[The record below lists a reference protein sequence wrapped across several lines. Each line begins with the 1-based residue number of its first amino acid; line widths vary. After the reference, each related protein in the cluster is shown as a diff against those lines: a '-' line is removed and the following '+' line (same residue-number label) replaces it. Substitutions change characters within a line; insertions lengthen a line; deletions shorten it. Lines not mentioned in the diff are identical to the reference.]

1 MSATSH
7 ASTSGPVVQSLAIG
21 FRGLVF
27 ATCVLAAAW
36 VASNIR
42 PVPPTEQAVISRF
55 GAIVRVVRSGLVIAL
70 PRPIETVTLLPSAER
85 QMELKII
92 GGGANVP
99 ALVDPAAAAAGQ
111 TPPASASPFL
121 TGDGG
126 VVVLDTTLTW
136 RIVDAAAYLIAQ
148 DHVPPALR
156 RIYLDTATEVAAAR
170 RLDDFL
176 VARSGARE
184 AQTAREALRGALVN
198 GINARLAALR
208 AAGTDLGI
216 EVTRADIEAL
226 LPPSAKIAFDQVL
239 EATQMAEQS
248 IAAARIDAT
257 RTTQAAQRAR
267 DQILTEARAA
277 AAERISEARS
287 QVAAVSALA
296 SQVTGSNR
304 NDIIDLLYRQR
315 IAEILHKAGSV
326 TTVDPAGGEHL
337 ILPAGPMT
345 GARP

>member
-7 ASTSGPVVQSLAIG
+7 ASASGPVVQSLAIG
-21 FRGLVF
+21 FRGLVL
-27 ATCVLAAAW
+27 AICVLAVAW
-36 VASNIR
+36 AVSNIR
-42 PVPPTEQAVISRF
+42 PVPPSEQAVISRF

-85 QMELKII
+85 QMELRVV
-92 GGGANVP
+92 GGGANVA

-111 TPPASASPFL
+111 TPPPASSPFL

-126 VVVLDTTLTW
+126 VVVLDTMLTW
-136 RIVDAAAYLIAQ
+136 RIIDAASYILAQ
-148 DHVPPALR
+148 DHVPAALR
-156 RIYLDTATEVAAAR
+156 RIYLATATEVAAAR

-198 GINARLAALR
+198 GINARLASMR
-208 AAGTDLGI
+208 TAGADMGI
-216 EVTRADIEAL
+216 EVMRADVEAL

-248 IAAARIDAT
+248 IAAARTEAT
-257 RTTQAAQRAR
+257 RTTQVAERTR
-267 DQILTEARAA
+267 DQILTEARAG

-287 QVAAVSALA
+287 QVAGVTALA
-296 SQVTGSNR
+296 SQVAGSNR
-304 NDIIDLLYRQR
+304 NDILDLLYRQR

-326 TTVDPAGGEHL
+326 TTVDPAGGERL
-337 ILPAGPMT
+337 ILPAGPT
-345 GARP
+345 KP